1 MNTAHIDIINDPDF
15 AGLVCQD
22 WYVYGDER
30 IQGSEPYFL
39 PRSAGEQALLR
50 TLEKGDGHLV
60 HFTARPVYEKTTP
73 RASRAGGGLPNPVA
87 EAIYSAMCALN
98 NVGGRIARVSLDL
111 GTQVVTME
119 ECPDGELLIA
129 WRDGQASAQTERHA
143 NQAAFAAA
151 YGLQ

>member
-50 TLEKGDGHLV
+50 ALEKGDGHLV

-73 RASRAGGGLPNPVA
+73 RAKAGGVLPAPVA
-87 EAIYSAMCALN
+87 EATYSAMCALN
-98 NVGGRIARVSLDL
+98 NVGARICRLSLDL
-111 GTQVVTME
+111 GNLAVSVE
-119 ECPDGELLIA
+119 ETPDGELLISWLDA
-129 WRDGQASAQTERHA
+129 TSGAQIELHA

>member
-30 IQGSEPYFL
+30 IPDSNPYFL

-50 TLEKGDGHLV
+50 TLEKGDGHLD

-73 RASRAGGGLPNPVA
+73 RASKAGGVLPAPVA
-87 EAIYSAMCALN
+87 EATYSAMCALN
-98 NVGGRIARVSLDL
+98 KVGARLNSFI
-111 GTQVVTME
+111 
-119 ECPDGELLIA
+119 DGELSVRQS
-129 WRDGQASAQTERHA
+129 RDGGVTVLEMLGGDWEPCERYED
-143 NQAAFAAA
+143 QAAFAAA